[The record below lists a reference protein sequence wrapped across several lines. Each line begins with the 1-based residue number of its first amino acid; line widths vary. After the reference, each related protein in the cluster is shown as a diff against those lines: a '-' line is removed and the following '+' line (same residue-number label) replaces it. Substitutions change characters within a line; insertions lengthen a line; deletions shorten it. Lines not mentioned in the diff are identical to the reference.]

1 MAGVLIF
8 KYIFSH
14 ATIVK
19 PSENLLKCSK
29 KSEFVELR
37 PGWSSSAE
45 HVEGQLTQ
53 NQIVRLAS
61 SISMNNVAAIAEGY
75 MDISDEVVKNKRSEN
90 KDDAEA
96 FNREIIKIWRN
107 KNPDNQIKVSEFF
120 LVTCNI

>member
-53 NQIVRLAS
+53 NQIVCLAAA
-61 SISMNNVAAIAEGY
+61 ITVNDMTAIAEGY
-75 MDISDEVVKNKRSEN
+75 MGIRSETVKNTERDTRNS
-90 KDDAEA
+90 EA
-96 FNREIIKIWRN
+96 FNREIIRYWRN
-107 KNPDNQIKVSEFF
+107 NNSQNQVKVF
-120 LVTCNI
+120 L